1 MFTKRRLNPFFK
13 QNTQDMLDDSDMVQ
27 FGGESWKDSPPPTL
41 VFDEDDTSK
50 GEGTQDQPVASGSQG
65 KTNQLLVTGQHT
77 GSRRGSC
84 ASLVT
89 HCFDEEKD
97 ECCKNLKP
105 RPSLSG
111 ASGKR
116 NSIVLELPQPTRG
129 RYVGEKGRKNQNKGF
144 LLSWATDPT
153 HGAQLEAVQGEERT
167 GRGAGQLAHKVAVP
181 VPYLGPLCKR

>member
-41 VFDEDDTSK
+41 VFDEEDDTSK
-50 GEGTQDQPVASGSQG
+50 GDSCTENQDGASGG
-65 KTNQLLVTGQHT
+65 HAEKNHLLEVQSTSQHT

-111 ASGKR
+111 ASQHR

-129 RYVGEKGRKNQNKGF
+129 RYVHFIKKGKKKKGKN
-144 LLSWATDPT
+144 
-153 HGAQLEAVQGEERT
+153 
-167 GRGAGQLAHKVAVP
+167 
-181 VPYLGPLCKR
+181 